1 MRPGSPVPSAGR
13 RRRSS
18 GSLSRSRR
26 SLRCSL
32 RGSYRN
38 KSPAAAEED
47 EPRVPELLLQDMNLC
62 YRLLRQLVPGLPPG
76 RAASRVE
83 ILQHVIDYI
92 LDLQTELDASSPAG
106 DRGEPLHRDRIQQR
120 PQSGESSGTSSHTCQ
135 VFETRGRL
143 NTNRVHLHGK
153 LFIFI
158 HHLGGLG
165 QFPGGSTSSS
175 L

>member
-18 GSLSRSRR
+18 GALSRSRRSRR

-62 YRLLRQLVPGLPPG
+62 YRLLPPG
-76 RAASRVE
+76 RATSRVE

-92 LDLQTELDASSPAG
+92 LDLQTELDAFCPAG

-135 VFETRGRL
+135 VGNKQVIDQVLMISSESPAPVGLKTNILMMYRL
-143 NTNRVHLHGK
+143 ENW
-153 LFIFI
+153 
-158 HHLGGLG
+158 
-165 QFPGGSTSSS
+165 S
-175 L
+175 LNSF